1 MPAAP
6 GPLPS
11 RHAYRAR
18 MQNVVR
24 VARWL
29 ALGSVALFA
38 ITLITRTR
46 VDVAFMFMVIM
57 VLVVTVVGVVDL
69 VVRRR

>member
-1 MPAAP
+1 
-6 GPLPS
+6 
-11 RHAYRAR
+11 
-18 MQNVVR
+18 VR

-29 ALGSVALFA
+29 ALGSVALFV

-46 VDVAFMFMVIM
+46 PDVAFMFMVIM